1 MRFEYDYSQWPL
13 NNDKDNGEDDGGNS
27 GIYERGLFPFTMPS
41 EVWNGAFSSSSSLD
55 GGWQTAQVIPPP
67 PRTLDAATCSPYATL
82 DHSLLV
88 ARYSGKAN
96 NSFDVGT
103 VLADGEEKKHLIYIF
118 AITGLKLTTPPSY
131 YTGPIPKD
139 VAVFYF
145 EATFNTLNEGTD
157 RTREND
163 NGDDPMESS
172 EPDNE
177 IDNNQGE
184 GSVVQESEDRVER
197 GSTRRGGRAE
207 QNNTYDS
214 IGGCIGLV
222 GANFPLER

>member
-13 NNDKDNGEDDGGNS
+13 TDDKDNDEDGGNS
-27 GIYERGLFPFTMPS
+27 EVYEKRLFPLTMPS
-41 EVWNGAFSSSSSLD
+41 DVWNGAFPSSSSLN
-55 GGWQTAQVIPPP
+55 GEWQTAQVTSPP

-82 DHSLLV
+82 DRSLLV
-88 ARYSGKAN
+88 ASYSGKAN
-96 NSFDVGT
+96 HSFDVGT
-103 VLADGEEKKHLIYIF
+103 VLAHGEEKETHLIYIF
-118 AITGLKLTTPPSY
+118 VITGLKLTTPPSH

-145 EATFNTLNEGTD
+145 EATFNTLNGGTD

-184 GSVVQESEDRVER
+184 GSTVQESEDRVER
-197 GSTRRGGRAE
+197 ESTRRGGRAE
-207 QNNTYDS
+207 RNNTYDS

-222 GANFPLER
+222 GDHFPLER